1 MFNKTLLIGAGLM
14 AMVSAAHATDSV
26 DLNVKG
32 TLVNGSCT
40 PTLSG
45 NGVVDFGHT
54 PLGNLS
60 KTDTNQ
66 LGGRS
71 SLVLTI
77 TCDSAMP
84 LGWTMVDNRN
94 DSVQVLTIKKG
105 KWDGSDVTGA
115 EYEFGL
121 GKTAGGVKIGA
132 YSVYVDKANVL
143 ADGVNAKMMYT
154 DGDPTDKTKWVVSGA
169 GEVKSNSSRV
179 YSVEAE
185 SSSDGTVLPAKVTT
199 WPIKVAAAIQGTDT
213 LAISDDT
220 NLDGSATISLVYI

>member
-1 MFNKTLLIGAGLM
+1 M
-14 AMVSAAHATDSV
+14 
-26 DLNVKG
+26 
-32 TLVNGSCT
+32 VNGSCT

-94 DSVQVLTIKKG
+94 DSVQVLTIKNG

-132 YSVYVDKANVL
+132 YSVYVGL
-143 ADGVNAKMMYT
+143 C
-154 DGDPTDKTKWVVSGA
+154 
-169 GEVKSNSSRV
+169 
-179 YSVEAE
+179 
-185 SSSDGTVLPAKVTT
+185 
-199 WPIKVAAAIQGTDT
+199 
-213 LAISDDT
+213 
-220 NLDGSATISLVYI
+220 

>member
-1 MFNKTLLIGAGLM
+1 MFNKASLAGILM
-14 AMVSAAHATDSV
+14 MALAGAAHAADTV
-26 DLNVKG
+26 DLQVKG
-32 TLVNGSCT
+32 TLVVNACT
-40 PTLSG
+40 PSLSG
-45 NGVVDFGHT
+45 NGEVDFGHI
-54 PLGNLS
+54 PLSNLS

-66 LGGRS
+66 LGSRS

-94 DSVQVLTIKKG
+94 DTVQVLTIKNG

-132 YSVYVDKANVL
+132 YSVYVDKGNVL

-154 DGDPTDKTKWVVSGA
+154 DGDPADKTKWVVSGA

-185 SSSDGTVLPAKVTT
+185 SSSDGTVLPAKITT
-199 WPIKVAAAIQGTDT
+199 WPIKVAAAIQGTDI